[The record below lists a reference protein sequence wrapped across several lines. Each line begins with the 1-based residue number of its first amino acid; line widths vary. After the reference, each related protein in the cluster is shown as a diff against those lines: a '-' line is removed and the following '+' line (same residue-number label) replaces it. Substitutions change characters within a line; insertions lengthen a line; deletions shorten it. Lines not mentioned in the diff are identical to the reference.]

1 MSAAYADLA
10 VETIAAPD
18 TALSGEN
25 GQVSWQVRNLGNA
38 ATDLVLWSDR
48 IVLSRDLTPSADDI
62 VLAGA
67 ITHARILEPG
77 QSYLA
82 RATLTLPRDLQGD
95 FYVLVDVNSARTV
108 TENGLTGNN
117 VGSSAALLRI
127 SLAPAADL
135 SATDVTG
142 PTQ

>member
-1 MSAAYADLA
+1 M
-10 VETIAAPD
+10 
-18 TALSGEN
+18 
-25 GQVSWQVRNLGNA
+25 
-38 ATDLVLWSDR
+38 
-48 IVLSRDLTPSADDI
+48 LSRDLTPSADDI

-77 QSYLA
+77 QSCLA

-142 PTQ
+142 STQLRPGDTATVSYVTRNAGLTATTGP

>member
-1 MSAAYADLA
+1 M
-10 VETIAAPD
+10 
-18 TALSGEN
+18 
-25 GQVSWQVRNLGNA
+25 
-38 ATDLVLWSDR
+38 
-48 IVLSRDLTPSADDI
+48 LSRDLTPSADDI

-77 QSYLA
+77 QSCLA

-95 FYVLVDVNSARTV
+95 FYVLVDVNSAHTV